1 MPDKPAF
8 SEDAIPWTLVL
19 SPTTRRFTVQRKI
32 LNIVGAERITMAR
45 KTAVCTDQ
53 HEPGGL
59 DG

>member
-1 MPDKPAF
+1 M
-8 SEDAIPWTLVL
+8 
-19 SPTTRRFTVQRKI
+19 RRFTVQRKI
-32 LNIVGAERITMAR
+32 LNIAGAELITMAR

>member
-8 SEDAIPWTLVL
+8 SEDGTDSTLVL
-19 SPTTRRFTVQRKI
+19 SPTMRRFTVQRKI
-32 LNIVGAERITMAR
+32 LNIAGAELITMAR